1 MADFRIID
9 VDGHVQEKLLP
20 WAELLQEPYR
30 SLAPKLVKDHQDT
43 SLIVA
48 EGKLRLKPVGS
59 LSACPILL
67 T

>member
-9 VDGHVQEKLLP
+9 ADGHVQEKLLP

-30 SLAPKLVKDHQDT
+30 SLVPKVVKDHQGT
-43 SLIVA
+43 SFMVV
-48 EGKLRLKPVGS
+48 EGKLRPKPVGS
-59 LSACPILL
+59 LSALPILL